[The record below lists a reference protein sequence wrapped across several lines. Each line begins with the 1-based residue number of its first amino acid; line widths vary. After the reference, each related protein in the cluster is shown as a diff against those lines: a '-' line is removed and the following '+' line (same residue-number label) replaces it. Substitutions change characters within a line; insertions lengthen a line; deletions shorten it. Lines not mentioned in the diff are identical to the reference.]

1 MIPSDALPI
10 VSPESLGKF
19 APDPAQSLI
28 GLSVNDPRVPTPSF
42 LIEDEKLEKNL
53 ERARA
58 RASELG
64 VAFRPHLKTH
74 KSIVIARRQM
84 TSPEGPATVST
95 LSEARYF
102 AANGVRDLIYAVGIA
117 PQKLAEVA
125 RIRSLGVDLKIILD
139 NTEAAKAR

>member
-58 RASELG
+58 RAVSSASLS
-64 VAFRPHLKTH
+64 VRTSRP
-74 KSIVIARRQM
+74 
-84 TSPEGPATVST
+84 TS
-95 LSEARYF
+95 
-102 AANGVRDLIYAVGIA
+102 
-117 PQKLAEVA
+117 
-125 RIRSLGVDLKIILD
+125 RS
-139 NTEAAKAR
+139 